1 MEMTPLSQLS
11 QLLPLLIPI
20 IIIQYGLTIAAL
32 IDVIKRERLKYLPK
46 WGWILIVVFV
56 NLIGPIVYFVI
67 GRDE

>member
-1 MEMTPLSQLS
+1 MEMTPLSQLR

-56 NLIGPIVYFVI
+56 NLVGPIVYFVI